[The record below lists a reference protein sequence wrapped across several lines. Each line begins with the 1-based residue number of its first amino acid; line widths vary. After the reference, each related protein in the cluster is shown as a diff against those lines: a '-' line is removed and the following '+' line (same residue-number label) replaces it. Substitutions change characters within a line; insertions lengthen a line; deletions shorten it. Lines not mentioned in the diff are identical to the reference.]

1 MSFKKAI
8 ENTPLLKNA
17 FEKGLKALGS
27 NSTKVKPPDTKKCE
41 GSVDMDTAVKS
52 IYPNA
57 SRWDYAVGFNGKT
70 YFIEVHT
77 AKTDEVTPFLNKL
90 QWLKDFLITDA
101 PELNKE
107 PKSFHW
113 IASNANHILP
123 GSFQFRQLAKKGI
136 TVDKQLTLPK
146 K

>member
-27 NSTKVKPPDTKKCE
+27 NSSKVKPPDTSKCE
-41 GSVDMDTAVKS
+41 GSIDIDTTVKS
-52 IYPNA
+52 IYPND
-57 SRWDYAVGFNGKT
+57 SRWDYVVGYDGKT

-77 AKTDEVTPFLNKL
+77 AKTDEVKSVLNKL
-90 QWLKDFLITDA
+90 QWLKDFLIKDA
-101 PELNKE
+101 PELNQE

-113 IASNANHILP
+113 IASNGNHILS
-123 GSFQFRQLAKKGI
+123 GSSQARQLAQKGI
-136 TVDKQLTLPK
+136 TVHRELRL
-146 K
+146 

>member
-1 MSFKKAI
+1 MSFKKAV

-27 NSTKVKPPDTKKCE
+27 NSSKVKPLDTSKCE
-41 GSVDMDTAVKS
+41 GSVDIDTAVKS

-57 SRWDYAVGFNGKT
+57 SRWDYVVGYDGKT

-77 AKTDEVTPFLNKL
+77 AKTDEVTSVLNKL
-90 QWLKDFLITDA
+90 QWLKDFLINDA

-113 IASNANHILP
+113 IASNGIHLKGDNK
-123 GSFQFRQLAKKGI
+123 FRQLAEKGI
-136 TVDKQLTLPK
+136 KPVKELKLK
-146 K
+146 

>member
-27 NSTKVKPPDTKKCE
+27 NSSKVKPLDPSKCE
-41 GSVDMDTAVKS
+41 GSVDIDTAVKS

-57 SRWDYAVGFNGKT
+57 SRWDYAVGYNGKT

-77 AKTDEVTPFLNKL
+77 AKTDEVKSVLKKL
-90 QWLKDFLITDA
+90 QWLKDFLINDA

-123 GSFQFRQLAKKGI
+123 GSLQVR
-136 TVDKQLTLPK
+136 QLTLKGIKPVK
-146 K
+146 ELTLY

>member
-27 NSTKVKPPDTKKCE
+27 NSSKVKPLDPSKCE
-41 GSVDMDTAVKS
+41 GSVDIDTAVKS

-57 SRWDYAVGFNGKT
+57 SRWDYAVGYNGKT

-77 AKTDEVTPFLNKL
+77 AKTDEVKSVLKKL
-90 QWLKDFLITDA
+90 QWLKDFLINDA

-123 GSFQFRQLAKKGI
+123 GSLQFRQLTLKGI
-136 TVDKQLTLPK
+136 KPVKELTLY
-146 K
+146 

>member
-27 NSTKVKPPDTKKCE
+27 NSSKVKPLDTSKCE
-41 GSVDMDTAVKS
+41 GSVDIDTAVKS
-52 IYPNA
+52 RYPNA
-57 SRWDYAVGFNGKT
+57 SRWDYAVGYNGRT

-77 AKTDEVTPFLNKL
+77 AKTDEVKSVLNKL
-90 QWLKDFLITDA
+90 QWLKDFLINDA
-101 PELNKE
+101 PELNQQ

-113 IASNANHILP
+113 IISNGNHILK
-123 GSFQFRQLAKKGI
+123 GSSQARQLAQKGI
-136 TVDKQLTLPK
+136 KVVKELTL
-146 K
+146 

>member
-8 ENTPLLKNA
+8 ENTPLLDNA
-17 FEKGLKALGS
+17 FEKGLRALGS
-27 NSTKVKPPDTKKCE
+27 NKSKVKPLHPSKCE
-41 GSVDMDTAVKS
+41 GSVDIDTAVKS

-57 SRWDYAVGFNGKT
+57 SRWDYAVGHNGKT

-90 QWLKDFLITDA
+90 QWLKDFLIKDA

-113 IASNANHILP
+113 IASNGNHILK
-123 GSFQFRQLAKKGI
+123 QDRKFRQLAEKGI
-136 TVDKQLTLPK
+136 IVVRQLTLT
-146 K
+146 